1 MKTRLCRKCLQIK
14 EVTEFYAHKTYGY
27 QTWCKDCKR
36 EYKREYDKRPN
47 ARAGQKRTYERLRD
61 EGYYRDYQRKQ
72 RQDPRLRVIYLA
84 RWYANRMLKNGLIER
99 QPCAVCGKDNSQMH
113 HPNYNEPL
121 LIVWLCS
128 DCHAALHRKISR
140 E

>member
-1 MKTRLCRKCLQIK
+1 MKTRICKKCLQIK
-14 EVTEFYAHKTYGY
+14 EVTEFYAHKTYVY

-36 EYKREYDKRPN
+36 EYKREYDKRPDAKAN
-47 ARAGQKRTYERLRD
+47 HTRTYERLRD

-84 RWYANRMLKNGLIER
+84 RWYANRMLKNGLIEK
-99 QPCAVCGKDNSQMH
+99 QSCAECGKGNSQMH

-121 LIVWLCS
+121 LIVWLCGN
-128 DCHAALHRKISR
+128 CHSALHRKLK
-140 E
+140 